1 MNIKMRKIIG
11 VILVL
16 IFINIPFLF
25 FFKEAYRISTNLFT
39 IVLFNIYI
47 ALDIII
53 RTMSEKRDK
62 YKRSILI
69 LSFLL
74 LPFIVTFPFYENKLL
89 ISKYLVTLNRKWIS
103 YTGIGILILGGSI
116 LIYSRIKLGKYGG
129 PKIVIEDEHKF
140 ISNGIYRYIRHPMYL
155 GYLLLFFGYSL
166 SFCSFISSFLTL
178 VILFMIFKSRMDL
191 EENLLLLKFGEGYI
205 SYLNR
210 TYRLIPKLY

>member
-1 MNIKMRKIIG
+1 MNTKVRKIIG

-25 FFKEAYRISTNLFT
+25 FFKEAYRISTNLIT
-39 IVLFNIYI
+39 IILFNIFVC
-47 ALDIII
+47 LDIVI
-53 RTMSEKRDK
+53 RPISEKRDQ
-62 YKRSILI
+62 YKFSILT

-89 ISKYLVTLNRKWIS
+89 ISKYLATLNRKWIS

-166 SFCSFISSFLTL
+166 SFCSFISTFLTL
-178 VILFMIFKSRMDL
+178 IFLFIIFKSRMDL
-191 EENLLLLKFGEGYI
+191 EEKLLTSKFGEDYI
-205 SYLNR
+205 SYLNK